1 MWTRKKKEK
10 DTIVNIK
17 SDNKGGNMKSSV
29 VYNKLKTIGS
39 DKNRLETKP
48 LEYAKNRHSLIS
60 NNVDAL
66 TICP

>member
-39 DKNRLETKP
+39 DKKRLETKQ
-48 LEYAKNRHSLIS
+48 LYSTYVKKNRKLSS
-60 NNVDAL
+60 KK
-66 TICP
+66 